1 MLEGCLSQAPYET
14 ENDRRTKDIP
24 AGDLDRTDRQSYQL
38 SMWRRAWVPGD
49 GLNMHNNC
57 NVTTLNFAWM
67 MLFYFVS
74 AWIFLSVQKL

>member
-38 SMWRRAWVPGD
+38 SM
-49 GLNMHNNC
+49 
-57 NVTTLNFAWM
+57 
-67 MLFYFVS
+67 
-74 AWIFLSVQKL
+74 